1 MKVIILGCDFGD
13 SAPVIQLLDTALLV
27 EIDSAALRE

>member
-1 MKVIILGCDFGD
+1 MKVTFWVVTL
-13 SAPVIQLLDTALLV
+13 VIQLPFLDTALLV